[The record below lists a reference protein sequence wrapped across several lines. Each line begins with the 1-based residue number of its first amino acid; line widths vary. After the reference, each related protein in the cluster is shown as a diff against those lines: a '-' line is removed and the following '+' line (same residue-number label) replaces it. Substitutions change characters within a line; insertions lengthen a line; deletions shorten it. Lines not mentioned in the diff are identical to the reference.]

1 MNTFNPKFLRN
12 FVPLNELTV
21 DNLRDLATKTTIL
34 ELNKDKK
41 LFNRGDSDKKTIYI
55 LAGEVVL
62 LTEDGKQTSVVGGT
76 QSSRFPIDHHVP
88 RHATAIAKTD
98 IKYISIDNDF
108 LDLLLTW
115 DQSTSYD
122 VSDIDDKNSDDDTDW
137 MTNMLR
143 SEIFHRIPPSNIQT
157 VLMKMEQ
164 ISVKK
169 DEIIINQGDEGDYYY
184 YIKKGVCSVTVT
196 GKSGKVIKLA
206 ELSPGT
212 GFGEEALIS
221 ENKRNATITMLT
233 DGSLMRLGKE
243 DFNELLKAPILQ
255 NIDFEKLKIMVKDE
269 RAIMIDVRLEAEYK
283 NSCIKGSK
291 NIPLYLLRMKT
302 DLLDKKRKFI
312 MICDTGR
319 RSSSAAY
326 LLNERG
332 FDASYLENGLMG
344 LKRSQDNH

>member
-1 MNTFNPKFLRN
+1 M
-12 FVPLNELTV
+12 ELG
-21 DNLRDLATKTTIL
+21 
-34 ELNKDKK
+34 KDKK

-55 LAGEVVL
+55 LTGEVLL
-62 LTEDGKQTSVVGGT
+62 LTEDGGQTAITGGT
-76 QSSRFPIDHHVP
+76 QSSRFPIDHYVP

-115 DQSTSYD
+115 DQNTSYV
-122 VSDIDDKNSDDDTDW
+122 VSDIDENESNDDTDW

-164 ISVKK
+164 VVVKK
-169 DEIIINQGDEGDYYY
+169 DDIIINQGDEGDYYY
-184 YIKKGVCSVTVT
+184 YIKKGVCCVTVT

-206 ELSPGT
+206 ELTAGT

-221 ENKRNATITMLT
+221 DNKRNATITMMT
-233 DGSLMRLGKE
+233 DGSLMRLGKQ
-243 DFNELLKAPILQ
+243 DFVELLKAPILQ
-255 NIDFEKLKIMVKDE
+255 TIDFEKLKTLVKDE
-269 RAIMIDVRLEAEYK
+269 HAIMIDVRLEAEYK

-302 DLLDKKRKFI
+302 DLLNKKHKYI

-319 RSSSAAY
+319 RSSSAAF

-344 LKRSQDNH
+344 LKHAQNN